1 MGGAASTP
9 SQPATTLTPPAK
21 KGILDTI
28 GDAASSAV
36 TATKNAAASA
46 TQSVKDAVGVPSVE
60 NQATSLGAAPEGGN
74 PMLGGRR
81 RRRGRKST
89 KGGRRSG
96 RKTRKH

>member
-1 MGGAASTP
+1 MGTTASTP
-9 SQPATTLTPPAK
+9 STTLTPPPK

-46 TQSVKDAVGVPSVE
+46 TQAAKDAVGVPSVDK
-60 NQATSLGAAPEGGN
+60 QSAGLGTAPEGN
-74 PMLGGRR
+74 APMLGGRR
-81 RRRGRKST
+81 RRGRKSA
-89 KGGRRSG
+89 KGGRRRA